1 MPPKATTT
9 AEPEPTVF
17 VFERDRM
24 LKKFFE
30 DNYVARQKVQPIDV
44 PIRPP
49 QDPTKKLKERLNTY
63 CNVRKM
69 RTDYKNYV
77 RKYGQPP
84 FEVPS
89 TISSG
94 SSV

>member
-1 MPPKATTT
+1 
-9 AEPEPTVF
+9 
-17 VFERDRM
+17 M

-30 DNYVARQKVQPIDV
+30 DNYVTRQKIMESAKHIPIR
-44 PIRPP
+44 RPP
-49 QDPTKKLKERLNTY
+49 QDPTKKLKERLETY